1 MEESLWELAPLFQLA
16 GSPSL
21 KTVSLTFSIQVS
33 GLKCR
38 CEQIFLLQRSQTAGR
53 RVDTNLPGFL
63 FLPRQHEREGGV
75 QNQTR
80 RHRRWSR
87 SLANLEHPVPPPWTA
102 RFLVGLSG
110 LQGPKGLQL
119 SRGLQGQNSPLAQAS
134 AKSSCL
140 GTPPHVFLQLGSG
153 PSTTPA
159 HRRYTPTMVPCMT
172 QLEHLCPER
181 SWAAGEGG
189 EEGIEPLATRCKR
202 EK

>member
-53 RVDTNLPGFL
+53 RVDTNLPAFL

-80 RHRRWSR
+80 RHRRWGR
-87 SLANLEHPVPPPWTA
+87 SLANLEHPLPPPWTA

-110 LQGPKGLQL
+110 QQGP
-119 SRGLQGQNSPLAQAS
+119 RGLSTPSSPGGCRGRTALWPRPQPRAAAWELRPMSSYSWVQGPQLPPPMAA
-134 AKSSCL
+134 
-140 GTPPHVFLQLGSG
+140 TPP
-153 PSTTPA
+153 PWCPA
-159 HRRYTPTMVPCMT
+159 
-172 QLEHLCPER
+172 
-181 SWAAGEGG
+181 
-189 EEGIEPLATRCKR
+189 
-202 EK
+202 